1 MRIAICDDNIQE
13 LAFISNIVEAFK
25 AEHCPSLTYEVF
37 NSPFS
42 LLDKVIEKQFDLL
55 LLDVVMPQMSG
66 IKLATKVRSYDNQVP
81 IIFLTTSPEFAVDS
95 YRVQAKDYLL
105 KPIDK
110 NLLYQVLL
118 EQTNNPID
126 FIFIKTL
133 DCVMRVPVSDIVYIE
148 VIARKLS
155 IHLIDG
161 TIIYPTGNLS
171 DFEEQLQPYPNFYKP
186 YRSYLL
192 NLHHVCK
199 LDKDGFYTI
208 SKDTIPIPKGNFSK
222 AKNDYM
228 NFLME

>member
-1 MRIAICDDNIQE
+1 MRIAICDDNVQE

-42 LLDKVIEKQFDLL
+42 LLDKVIEKEFSLL
-55 LLDVVMPQMSG
+55 LLDVVMPRMTG
-66 IKLATKVRSYDNQVP
+66 IQLAIKVRSYDNQVP

-95 YRVQAKDYLL
+95 YRVQATDYLL

-110 NLLYQVLL
+110 DLLYKILLDQVN
-118 EQTNNPID
+118 TSTD
-126 FIFIKTL
+126 FIFIKTSDSL
-133 DCVMRVPVSDIVYIE
+133 MRVQVSDIVYIE

-161 TIIYPTGNLS
+161 TTIYPTGNLS
-171 DFEEQLQPYPNFYKP
+171 DFEEQLQPYSNFYKP

-199 LDKDGFYTI
+199 LDKDGFYTV
-208 SKDTIPIPKGNFSK
+208 SKNTIPIPKANFSK

-228 NFLME
+228 NFLMG